1 MSSQTEDL
9 ENQSSKSGR
18 SLGAPRAYERE
29 LAQLNATYLTAAM
42 SGGAAMKP
50 LLTCVEDRP
59 AIFVGSGGAF
69 AVAQFAADLHLS
81 ETGRVARAATPLEFG
96 SMRMHG
102 ETAVVM
108 FSASG
113 KHPDALMTVV
123 AAKACSYA
131 FIGVVT
137 LRPESEL
144 PAGLRGDRVQ
154 IVTVPSAVE
163 KDGFLATNSVLAMAT
178 ALVAGRVPP
187 LQPLPRSLALL
198 QRAPQ
203 ETLREQCLVLYGP
216 GHACVALDLESR
228 LHEIGLATVQIC
240 DYRNFAHGRHA
251 GLARH
256 LAETTIVAV
265 IAPEYEGVAEQ
276 TLHAL
281 PPAAHV
287 VRLRTQEPWPLSALD
302 LLAGAIQLIV
312 PAARARH
319 INPAKPGV
327 APFGR
332 KLYHLAVNRLQPP
345 PVVRL
350 PVRRKQSSMGR
361 ARFDEDLCA
370 LYERSYGEWLEQM
383 QAAEFGGLV
392 LDYDGTCCT
401 TAGRFHLPPEPLRK
415 ELLRLL
421 EAGFIVG
428 FASGRGGSL
437 HRDLRKWVPERFWS
451 HIRLGLYNGSLEV
464 RLSDSIADQTS
475 CVGALAEAARRLR
488 GSIFGPSLKLE
499 ERTHQLTVEPG
510 EKHAWSGVPLAEVV
524 REIVDW
530 APTLPLKVLASAH
543 SVDVVL
549 QETSKRAVLAAV
561 QGETTGLVLAIG
573 DQGHVGGNDFE
584 LLAAT
589 TASLSVD
596 RCSSD
601 PTRCWNLDD
610 AGHRGP
616 DILIMYFRALR
627 KNRRALRFSWR
638 AP

>member
-1 MSSQTEDL
+1 MSSQTDGS
-9 ENQSSKSGR
+9 ENHGSNHGR
-18 SLGAPRAYERE
+18 PLIAPSAYERE
-29 LAQLNATYLTAAM
+29 LAQLSPTYVAAVT
-42 SGGAAMKP
+42 SGGAAIKP
-50 LLTCVEDRP
+50 LLDCIEDRP

-69 AVAQFAADLHLS
+69 AVAQFAADLHLAA
-81 ETGRVARAATPLEFG
+81 TGRVARAVTPLEFG
-96 SMRMHG
+96 AMRMHS

-113 KHPDALMTVV
+113 KHPDAAMTI
-123 AAKACSYA
+123 ATGKTFGYA
-131 FIGVVT
+131 VIGVVT

-154 IVTVPSAVE
+154 VVTVPSAAAR
-163 KDGFLATNSVLAMAT
+163 DGFLATNSVLAMTT

-187 LQPLPRSLALL
+187 LQPLPPSLALL
-198 QRAPQ
+198 DRPAQ
-203 ETLREQCLVLYGP
+203 ETLRAQCLVLYGP

-228 LHEIGLATVQIC
+228 LHEIGLATVQVC

-256 LAETTIVAV
+256 LEETTLVAV
-265 IAPEYEGVAEQ
+265 IAPEYEGVAER
-276 TLHAL
+276 TLHEL
-281 PPAAHV
+281 PPEAHV
-287 VRLRTQEPWPLSALD
+287 VRLRTQALWPVSALD

-332 KLYHLAVNRLQPP
+332 KLYHLAVDRLRPP
-345 PVVRL
+345 PMARL
-350 PVRRKQSSMGR
+350 PVRRKMASMGR
-361 ARFDEDLCA
+361 TRFDEDLCA
-370 LYERSYGEWLEQM
+370 LYERSYEAWLETLHG
-383 QAAEFGGLV
+383 AELGGLV

-401 TAGRFHLPPEPLRK
+401 TAGRYELPLEPVRG

-421 EAGFIVG
+421 EIGFVVG

-437 HRDLRKWVPERFWS
+437 HRDLRKWVPERSWS
-451 HIRLGLYNGSLEV
+451 HIRVGLYNGALEV
-464 RLSDSIADQTS
+464 RLSDPIDDQTS
-475 CVGALAEAARRLR
+475 CGGALAEAARRLR
-488 GSIFGPSLKLE
+488 GSILGPSLKLE
-499 ERTHQLTVEPG
+499 ERTHQLKVEPSAR
-510 EKHAWSGVPLAEVV
+510 EAWSGVPLAEVV
-524 REIVDW
+524 REVIDW
-530 APTLPLKVLASAH
+530 APALPLKALASAH

-549 QETSKRAVLAAV
+549 RETSKRVVLAAV
-561 QGETTGLVLAIG
+561 QGETPGLVLAIG

-589 TASLSVD
+589 SASLSVD

-610 AGHRGP
+610 AGHHGP
-616 DILIMYFRALR
+616 DILITYFRALR
-627 KNRRALRFSWR
+627 HIRRALRFSWR